1 MIRVLSIF
9 ILFLNISYS
18 TEIPDSDLLKVTEKR
33 CLKEIIKHP
42 LTFKAYPDLLNSEV
56 QSIES
61 FKVLKDM
68 ESFCRCRVQGREQEV
83 LKYYKDRIAWSFR
96 DKDEELGK
104 EDQCALS
111 KFNDTSLKLF
121 YHIVVSTRFKN
132 QLQNS
137 LEERRLRGVRRFV
150 SGRSI
155 ASQEDCVSTKILKK
169 CTRVKSLQ
177 TTYQC
182 IRNTTSSLEL
192 IEIMNKCPSLVPFD
206 KEINFS
212 EQLI

>member
-1 MIRVLSIF
+1 MTVIFFVL
-9 ILFLNISYS
+9 LNILYS
-18 TEIPDSDLLKVTEKR
+18 SEIPDSELLKNSEKR
-33 CLKEIIKHP
+33 CLREIIKHP

-56 QSIES
+56 QSLES
-61 FKVLKDM
+61 FKVLQDM

-83 LKYYKDRIAWSFR
+83 LKYYKDQIAWSFR
-96 DKDEELGK
+96 DKKDELGK

-121 YHIVVSTRFKN
+121 YHIVVSTRFKY

-137 LEERRLRGVRRFV
+137 LEARRIKGLRRFV

-155 ASQEDCVSTKILKK
+155 ASQEDCVSSEILKK

-182 IRNTTSSLEL
+182 IRNATDSLE
-192 IEIMNKCPSLVPFD
+192 IVKFVNKCPGLVPFD